1 MMQNLTLSADAE
13 ILSRMR
19 SYAKE
24 HNTTVNQIVRDHFE
38 QLVKQ
43 QQELENKKRQTIA
56 DEFLSFAS
64 QHAGRSE
71 KGWKFNREEAH
82 KRGRD
87 LG

>member
-13 ILSRMR
+13 ILSQMR
-19 SYAKE
+19 LYAKE
-24 HNTTVNQIVRDHFE
+24 HNTTVNQIVRDLFE

-43 QQELENKKRQTIA
+43 QQDRENQKRKAIA
-56 DEFLSFAS
+56 DEFLSFTS
-64 QHAGRSE
+64 KHAGRSE
-71 KGWKFNREEAH
+71 EGWKFNREEAH